1 MGFVSE
7 REVIANDSCFK
18 AKGDHRSSPADRP
31 RTICLESIKVWLWR
45 VLSRGFLT
53 LVASTHGAPLSVP
66 KTNSLLVN
74 NAAPID
80 RSTRGTTTGLYQG
93 AKTEKPVFPGFF
105 AFLSARVSGIFEES
119 FARGAFVK
127 VLTLATKR
135 LNARRREIDRRA
147 FFVFAQSFAGFLRF
161 SRFAG
166 PNRRDLCLQRVPSLE
181 RNLQGC
187 VRQCEKS
194 VPNSLTLS
202 FRGPPVLTQ
211 SSRSESG

>member
-1 MGFVSE
+1 M
-7 REVIANDSCFK
+7 IANDSCFK

-31 RTICLESIKVWLWR
+31 RTICLESIKVGLWR

-80 RSTRGTTTGLYQG
+80 RSTRGTTTGLYRV

-105 AFLSARVSGIFEES
+105 AFQSARVSGRFEER

-127 VLTLATKR
+127 VLTLASKR
-135 LNARRREIDRRA
+135 LNARHREIDRRA
-147 FFVFAQSFAGFLRF
+147 FFISRQEITRICEFFGLGSPNSLRSLF
-161 SRFAG
+161 EKRF
-166 PNRRDLCLQRVPSLE
+166 PECE

-187 VRQCEKS
+187 A
-194 VPNSLTLS
+194 
-202 FRGPPVLTQ
+202 
-211 SSRSESG
+211 